1 MNQTRVEAIRAVLGI
16 IVQPRHVTGRAL
28 TLPRVAARYNAPED
42 PMSLLAATDLTK
54 SYGAQ
59 DVLHGVS
66 LALAHQSRTALV
78 GANGVGKSTLL
89 AVLAGEERPDGGRI
103 QRARG
108 LRIGYLPQDGGAR
121 PSAAAVETVWE
132 YSLRAFADLRRRE
145 GELARLETAMADPRQ
160 TEEALA
166 SYGPLQEAFER
177 EGGYAYP
184 GRARAVLR
192 GLGLDPSL
200 WDRTLSELSGG
211 ERTRLALAGLLLEDP
226 GLLLLDEPT
235 NHLDLDAIEWLEA
248 WLRDWPGAALVVSHD
263 RYFLDRIAAT
273 VWELAADGLSAYPG
287 NYSAYLRQ
295 RAERRLEHARR
306 YAAQQVHLERE
317 QEYIRRN
324 IAGQN
329 TRQAKGRR
337 KRLERWQQE
346 EALERPVETAR
357 PRLRLEGSLRAG
369 EKVLETSGLV
379 VAHPGGG
386 SPLFSVPD
394 LSLMR
399 GECVAVLG
407 PNGAGKTS
415 LLRTVLGESEPASGT
430 VRLGPGVNPGYLSQ
444 TEAELRADDGVLDCL
459 LRAADDMKVPA
470 ARSWLAR
477 FGLADDADKIVGQLS
492 GGERRRLALA
502 RLGLGGAN
510 LLMLDEPTN
519 NLDLPAQ
526 EALQESLAAYPETIL
541 MATHDRYLAGALATQ
556 VWVISSDEGA
566 LEVFRGSLEAYLAA
580 KAARRAALEPR
591 PRSSRAKPS
600 SSGDGRRA
608 KEMAALEAHI
618 ETLEQSLRALANDL
632 DQARGDV
639 ERVTT
644 LGIEY
649 ARREQELARLLET
662 WTQTAGGEEPA

>member
-121 PSAAAVETVWE
+121 PSAAPVETVWE

-235 NHLDLDAIEWLEA
+235 NHLDLHYQVAVLELFA
-248 WLRDWPGAALVVSHD
+248 GLARAGRGVVMVLHD
-263 RYFLDRIAAT
+263 IN
-273 VWELAADGLSAYPG
+273 LAARFADQVILLDGRGGVVAG
-287 NYSAYLRQ
+287 
-295 RAERRLEHARR
+295 ARNE
-306 YAAQQVHLERE
+306 V
-317 QEYIRRN
+317 
-324 IAGQN
+324 
-329 TRQAKGRR
+329 
-337 KRLERWQQE
+337 
-346 EALERPVETAR
+346 
-357 PRLRLEGSLRAG
+357 LRAG
-369 EKVLETSGLV
+369 L
-379 VAHPGGG
+379 
-386 SPLFSVPD
+386 
-394 LSLMR
+394 
-399 GECVAVLG
+399 
-407 PNGAGKTS
+407 
-415 LLRTVLGESEPASGT
+415 
-430 VRLGPGVNPGYLSQ
+430 LSQ
-444 TEAELRADDGVLDCL
+444 AFDHPIRRIDGD
-459 LRAADDMKVPA
+459 
-470 ARSWLAR
+470 
-477 FGLADDADKIVGQLS
+477 
-492 GGERRRLALA
+492 
-502 RLGLGGAN
+502 
-510 LLMLDEPTN
+510 
-519 NLDLPAQ
+519 
-526 EALQESLAAYPETIL
+526 
-541 MATHDRYLAGALATQ
+541 
-556 VWVISSDEGA
+556 
-566 LEVFRGSLEAYLAA
+566 
-580 KAARRAALEPR
+580 RRAIFIPE
-591 PRSSRAKPS
+591 
-600 SSGDGRRA
+600 
-608 KEMAALEAHI
+608 
-618 ETLEQSLRALANDL
+618 
-632 DQARGDV
+632 
-639 ERVTT
+639 
-644 LGIEY
+644 
-649 ARREQELARLLET
+649 
-662 WTQTAGGEEPA
+662 

>member
-16 IVQPRHVTGRAL
+16 IVQPTRRPLRAAI
-28 TLPRVAARYNAPED
+28 LPRVVARYNAPED

-108 LRIGYLPQDGGAR
+108 LRIGYLPQGGGAS
-121 PSAAAVETVWE
+121 PAEVATLTVWE
-132 YSLRAFADLRRRE
+132 HGLQAFADLQRKE
-145 GELARLETAMADPRQ
+145 SELARLEAAMADPRQ

-166 SYGPLQEAFER
+166 TYGPLQEAFER
-177 EGGYAYP
+177 DGGYAYA
-184 GRARAVLR
+184 GRTRQVLR
-192 GLGLDPSL
+192 GLGLEPSL
-200 WDRTLSELSGG
+200 WDRPVTELSGG
-211 ERTRLALAGLLLEDP
+211 ERTRLALARMLLEDP

-263 RYFLDRIAAT
+263 RTFLDRVAGT
-273 VWELAADGLSAYPG
+273 VWELTPQGLSVYPG

-295 RAERRLEHARR
+295 STERRLEHARR
-306 YAAQQVHLERE
+306 YQAQQEHLERE
-317 QEYIRRN
+317 QDYIRRN

-337 KRLERWQQE
+337 KRLERWLQD
-346 EALERPVETAR
+346 EALDRPVAAAR

-369 EKVLETSGLV
+369 ERVLETSALV
-379 VAHPGGG
+379 VAHPAGG

-394 LSLMR
+394 LSLLR

-415 LLRTVLGESEPASGT
+415 LLRTVLGESEPLSGT
-430 VRLGPGVNPGYLSQ
+430 VHLGPAVRPGYLSQ
-444 TEAELRADDGVLDCL
+444 TEAELRATDGVLACL
-459 LRAADDMKVPA
+459 LAAGDLKEPA

-477 FGLADDADKIVGQLS
+477 YGLADDAEKTVEQLS

-502 RLGLGGAN
+502 RLGLAGAN

-526 EALQESLAAYPETIL
+526 EALQESLAGYPETIL
-541 MATHDRYLAGALATQ
+541 LATHDRYLARALATQ
-556 VWVISSDEGA
+556 VWVISPNEGA
-566 LEVFRGSLEAYLAA
+566 LEVFRGSLDEYLAA
-580 KAARRAALEPR
+580 KEARRSVVEAKRR
-591 PRSSRAKPS
+591 PSGPKT
-600 SSGDGRRA
+600 SSGSDGRRA
-608 KEMAALEAHI
+608 RELAALEARI
-618 ETLEQSLRALANDL
+618 EKIEQNLKTLVNDL

-639 ERVTT
+639 DSVTA

-649 ARREQELARLLET
+649 AQREHELSLLLET
-662 WTQTAGGEEPA
+662 WAQIAGGEKPA